1 MSNEDPVLK
10 SHNGIRNSD
19 MSLSVD
25 MEVDSPCSPGGSDLS
40 DFFEPPKTPKR
51 NKISKRGKTTVQKN
65 RSKSTVQMK
74 LIDDKLKI
82 IDDVPTSAV
91 EMAVKE
97 KFLKKVQRQERIV
110 EEIKMVLNHSTI
122 KKKYLKAA

>member
-1 MSNEDPVLK
+1 M
-10 SHNGIRNSD
+10 
-19 MSLSVD
+19 
-25 MEVDSPCSPGGSDLS
+25 
-40 DFFEPPKTPKR
+40 
-51 NKISKRGKTTVQKN
+51 QKN

-97 KFLKKVQRQERIV
+97 KVHIWIQCCLLKIHV
-110 EEIKMVLNHSTI
+110 
-122 KKKYLKAA
+122 

>member
-1 MSNEDPVLK
+1 MAAQ
-10 SHNGIRNSD
+10 
-19 MSLSVD
+19 
-25 MEVDSPCSPGGSDLS
+25 
-40 DFFEPPKTPKR
+40 KT
-51 NKISKRGKTTVQKN
+51 

-97 KFLKKVQRQERIV
+97 KVHFWDQWYLLSI
-110 EEIKMVLNHSTI
+110 
-122 KKKYLKAA
+122 YLKN